1 MKKKETL
8 EEFVDY
14 LKEKPRTLGYDAILA
29 YDRFRAN
36 RLLLQEYIDRFDSGR
51 YFEPLTFSTTITP
64 GAQWEKVID
73 HLLDKPRL
81 SFENSSIAHSR
92 ADLTMRISGGKQLT
106 LSRGAGDKVKKL
118 IRVKEADA
126 LDGPALHM
134 RIALDASPG
143 TVSKAGTVSIDLKKA
158 DYFYLSFAD
167 TDEENLIGGARY
179 KKIFDGWPDE
189 KKIFVLNEMPLKE
202 SDFLQPEKFSVRTH
216 PAPLGRLRSSDQYG
230 EGEVL
235 LFVTMKGSDN
245 SDAGI
250 PGDDESMHYLL
261 PDAAEPYTMNLLLG
275 NKFLIKRLVTR
286 GIEKLEH
293 QKVPFAARYI
303 GDGKEAFV
311 TGIQATA
318 GQLNIPVTGA
328 TPNLSEVSFTQGL
341 ALNFVGGGGDGYTRF
356 DVRAVDGKLKFE
368 WFGKTEVPVVLTPK
382 IGEFPRRGNAV
393 YRWEYE
399 ADYQFVVETSGED
412 MGELRLE
419 RVGTPRLRQKMAPD
433 QWLAM
438 GQGHPLIMEEFVD
451 FGEAQVA
458 RYLNETIETIVTV
471 AADIDAFRL
480 NGLLFRSGKEAA
492 QPSAVRFPGDLTLPG
507 YLSPARTQFE
517 VVPIEP
523 VVMAGGKQQFSTTS
537 GSGASMTWTVEN
549 LPGEAGED
557 PGSINAAT
565 GEYTA
570 PASSAVVRGNKKVI
584 VTATSGTNYSKALV
598 SITPRSIAVSPMVMQ
613 AAAGGKF
620 KLSAA
625 TLNAERVTFS
635 LSAGAKG
642 TLQED
647 PAPDPSVQQSML
659 YVAPVGDRRHG
670 VVPRKSETWR
680 GHRATAAWRSEDDL
694 AQLLA
699 VETVDVSSAS
709 GSGQEQIPILLPLQN
724 ETNWFTHHVEGNGVR
739 LKFWGTG
746 KSGDYEVPAEDTTWY
761 LVLGNGTLTDGLYTP
776 TATDGKPLSRYA
788 VVAAIEDDNRYWL
801 WTYTILPIP
810 LITPELLVE
819 KLTEAEQDAAPTQR
833 NGQ

>member
-1 MKKKETL
+1 MKTKETL
-8 EEFVDY
+8 EEFVEY
-14 LKEKPRTLGYDAILA
+14 LKEKPRTFGYDAILA
-29 YDRFRAN
+29 YDRFKAN
-36 RLLLQEYIDRFDSGR
+36 RLLLQEYIDRFDSDR

-167 TDEENLIGGARY
+167 TEEENLIGGARY
-179 KKIFDGWPDE
+179 KRIFDGWPDE
-189 KKIFVLNEMPLKE
+189 KKIFVLNEMQLKE
-202 SDFLQPEKFSVRTH
+202 TDFLQPEKFSVRTH
-216 PAPLGRLRSSDQYG
+216 PAPLGRLKSSDQYG

-261 PDAAEPYTMNLLLG
+261 PDATDPYTMNLLLG

-286 GIEKLEH
+286 GIEKVEH
-293 QKVPFAARYI
+293 QSVPFDATYI
-303 GDGKEAFV
+303 GDGKDTFV

-318 GQLNIPVTGA
+318 GQLNIPVTGT
-328 TPNLSEVSFTQGL
+328 TPSLWEVSFTQGL
-341 ALNFVGGGGDGYTRF
+341 ALNFVGGGADEYTRF

-368 WFGKTEVPVVLTPK
+368 WFGKTEVPVVLTLPSNPY
-382 IGEFPRRGNAV
+382 PRRGKAV

-433 QWLAM
+433 QDLAM
-438 GQGHPLIMEEFVD
+438 GQGDPNMMEEFVE

-458 RYLNETIETIVTV
+458 RYLSETIETIVSV

-492 QPSAVRFPGDLTLPG
+492 QPSTVRFPGDLTLPG

-517 VVPIEP
+517 VMPIEP
-523 VVMAGGKQQFSTTS
+523 VVMAGGKQQFSTTP

-549 LPGEAGED
+549 LPGEADED
-557 PGSINAAT
+557 PGSINATT

-613 AAAGGKF
+613 AASGGKF

-635 LSAGAKG
+635 LPAGAKG

-647 PAPDPSVQQSML
+647 PAPDPAVQQSML
-659 YVAPVGDRRHG
+659 YVAPVGDGRPG

-761 LVLGNGTLTDGLYTP
+761 LVLGNGTLKDGLYTP

-819 KLTEAEQDAAPTQR
+819 KLTEAEEDAAPTQR

>member
-1 MKKKETL
+1 
-8 EEFVDY
+8 
-14 LKEKPRTLGYDAILA
+14 
-29 YDRFRAN
+29 
-36 RLLLQEYIDRFDSGR
+36 
-51 YFEPLTFSTTITP
+51 
-64 GAQWEKVID
+64 
-73 HLLDKPRL
+73 
-81 SFENSSIAHSR
+81 
-92 ADLTMRISGGKQLT
+92 
-106 LSRGAGDKVKKL
+106 
-118 IRVKEADA
+118 
-126 LDGPALHM
+126 
-134 RIALDASPG
+134 
-143 TVSKAGTVSIDLKKA
+143 
-158 DYFYLSFAD
+158 
-167 TDEENLIGGARY
+167 
-179 KKIFDGWPDE
+179 
-189 KKIFVLNEMPLKE
+189 
-202 SDFLQPEKFSVRTH
+202 
-216 PAPLGRLRSSDQYG
+216 
-230 EGEVL
+230 
-235 LFVTMKGSDN
+235 
-245 SDAGI
+245 
-250 PGDDESMHYLL
+250 
-261 PDAAEPYTMNLLLG
+261 
-275 NKFLIKRLVTR
+275 
-286 GIEKLEH
+286 
-293 QKVPFAARYI
+293 
-303 GDGKEAFV
+303 
-311 TGIQATA
+311 
-318 GQLNIPVTGA
+318 
-328 TPNLSEVSFTQGL
+328 
-341 ALNFVGGGGDGYTRF
+341 
-356 DVRAVDGKLKFE
+356 
-368 WFGKTEVPVVLTPK
+368 
-382 IGEFPRRGNAV
+382 
-393 YRWEYE
+393 
-399 ADYQFVVETSGED
+399 
-412 MGELRLE
+412 
-419 RVGTPRLRQKMAPD
+419 
-433 QWLAM
+433 M

-598 SITPRSIAVSPMVMQ
+598 SITPRSIAVSPMVMH
-613 AAAGGKF
+613 AASGGKF

-635 LSAGAKG
+635 LPAGAKG

-659 YVAPVGDRRHG
+659 YVAPVGDGRPG

-694 AQLLA
+694 AQVLA
-699 VETVDVSSAS
+699 VDTVDVSSAS